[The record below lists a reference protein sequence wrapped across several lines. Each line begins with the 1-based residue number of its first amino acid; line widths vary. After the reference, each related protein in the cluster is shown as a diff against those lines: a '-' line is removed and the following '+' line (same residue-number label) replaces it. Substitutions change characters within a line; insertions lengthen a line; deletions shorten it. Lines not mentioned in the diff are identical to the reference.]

1 MTESGALLESLHTA
15 VARHD
20 RETLGSTIDRALD
33 AKIPASEVH
42 DAVLLGLDRVR
53 HRFMSNEQSLPD
65 FLLSIDAVIEGLER
79 VSSLEQG
86 SSAVGDGI
94 PLVIGV
100 VEGDPHDMGKNIV
113 AAVYRAYGFRVFD
126 IGCQVPKEEFVRS
139 VVDHQAEI
147 LALSA
152 MMSTTVV
159 AMHDIIRSVKSKAPD
174 TVVLVGG
181 APMDE
186 TLARSYG
193 ADGYAETA
201 VTVLEETKLALE
213 KAGKGS
219 GVRP

>member
-1 MTESGALLESLHTA
+1 MTESGALAQGLQTA
-15 VARHD
+15 VARHEI
-20 RETLGSTIDRALD
+20 ETIGSTIDRALD
-33 AKIPASEVH
+33 AGISASQVH
-42 DAVLLGLDRVR
+42 DEILLGLDRVR
-53 HRFMSNEQSLPD
+53 HKFMSNEQSLPD
-65 FLLSIDAVIEGLER
+65 FLLSIDTVIEGLGR
-79 VSSLEQG
+79 ISSLREEL
-86 SSAVGDGI
+86 SAVGNGI

-100 VEGDPHDMGKNIV
+100 VEGDPHDMGKNII
-113 AAVYRAYGFRVFD
+113 AAVYRAYGFRVID
-126 IGCQVPKEEFVRS
+126 LGCQVPKEEFASS

-159 AMHDIIRSVKSKAPD
+159 AMRDIIRSVRSKAPD
-174 TVVLVGG
+174 TLVLVGG

-186 TLARSYG
+186 NLARSYG

-201 VTVLEETKLALE
+201 VTVLEETQLALE